1 MKQQEEGNDS
11 VLAAKEEGNDRRSGT
26 IVVGAAA
33 TNDVAAAE
41 AASSSARANA
51 ASDEAVAP
59 AAAGIPEAERAVT
72 ASTES
77 SHSLPNAAAVVV
89 GQTRCRDASG
99 YVGTIYFDGIIPTSA
114 SSTGK
119 KSNSDSSKTDRIK
132 TKRYYGV
139 MWDDPTRGR
148 HDGSVVDPTS
158 GHLVRH
164 MRVPPEE
171 HENARHPTSASF
183 VLPPKLDLGRPLSYG
198 MLLERYVRR
207 HNPHEFEQHVVN
219 CGGVSSDKT
228 KPIELVGLEKIVS
241 QQQVEILSTISM
253 RFMGINHIPENVLT
267 VAAVGDDAD
276 EDEGDSKTF
285 GYGLKRCT
293 HVDLAGNLLTNWDDV
308 RRLLAA
314 LPHLCNV
321 SVAHNRFVDASLV
334 APPAGS
340 VWSRH
345 LVQLN
350 LSKCNLRTS
359 RTLVEIG
366 RALPALEALCCAY
379 ADLRDLEPVL
389 QQMMLTSNGASYS
402 CFANVREL
410 DVTSCQLTAAHLP
423 FLSDLFPGVSVLNLT
438 NNQVESWP
446 EESVFA
452 HLTHLQW
459 TVAPSQQQLSTRDD
473 SHQSDLLQ
481 TSLKHLVEAYH
492 NQLISLRIDVGE
504 PCLASSSSSPLGAHS
519 KAVPVPCKLL
529 LIACLGKLQLWNASR
544 ISDQERKDAEIYL
557 LRHVD
562 RDGYS
567 IAKGT
572 ASLSPATTSPSQPQ
586 FLIKCPRYDELIKL
600 HPNAL
605 QQDRSSGQNGSG
617 GALMNLVTV
626 EFRSL
631 CPHSCDRPPVIRK
644 LPVTLTLG
652 RLKSMLA
659 RHFDLDADL
668 QELSWVVQSGP
679 ASTANS
685 KRPGVKR
692 HDQALPTPLNE
703 HDSSTL
709 ERCGLVH
716 GAVVFMNEREIS
728 TREKENHHQAML
740 DRRIQQQ
747 EHELAEFERRKR
759 ALASGAV

>member
-1 MKQQEEGNDS
+1 MKQPEVDNDS
-11 VLAAKEEGNDRRSGT
+11 ALAAKEEKDDHRSGT
-26 IVVGAAA
+26 IVVGAA
-33 TNDVAAAE
+33 NDVVLAA
-41 AASSSARANA
+41 
-51 ASDEAVAP
+51 AP
-59 AAAGIPEAERAVT
+59 AAASLPEAGRASEESYDSLQH
-72 ASTES
+72 ST
-77 SHSLPNAAAVVV
+77 AAVIV

-99 YVGTIYFDGIIPTSA
+99 YVGTIYFDGTIPTCATSSGGGNNKSSGNPKKNSA
-114 SSTGK
+114 SD
-119 KSNSDSSKTDRIK
+119 KSAATNAIK

-139 MWDDPTRGR
+139 IWDDPTRGR

-158 GHLVRH
+158 GYLVRH
-164 MRVPPEE
+164 MRVSPDE
-171 HENARHPTSASF
+171 HENARHPTSSSF

-198 MLLERYVRR
+198 LLLERYVRR

-219 CGGVSSDKT
+219 CGGTSSNRKT

-253 RFMGINHIPENVLT
+253 RFMGINHIPENVLAL
-267 VAAVGDDAD
+267 AAGDSVDD
-276 EDEGDSKTF
+276 DEGDSKTF
-285 GYGLKRCT
+285 GHGLKRCT

-308 RRLLAA
+308 RRLLVA
-314 LPHLCNV
+314 LPHLRNV

-334 APPAGS
+334 APPKGS
-340 VWSRH
+340 VWSQQ

-359 RTLVEIG
+359 RTLVVLG
-366 RALPALEALCCAY
+366 RAVPALESLCCAY

-389 QQMMLTSNGASYS
+389 REVQLTSSGTSNC
-402 CFANVREL
+402 CFAHVREL
-410 DVTSCQLTAAHLP
+410 DVTSCQLTTAHLP

-446 EESVFA
+446 EGSVFA

-459 TVAPSQQQLSTRDD
+459 TVAPAQQQSSSHED
-473 SHQSDLLQ
+473 SHQPDLLQ
-481 TSLKHLVEAYH
+481 RSLKNLVEAYH
-492 NQLISLRIDVGE
+492 NQLISLRIDVAE
-504 PCLASSSSSPLGAHS
+504 PSPASSSSSSLGAHS

-567 IAKGT
+567 LAKGT

-586 FLIKCPRYDELIKL
+586 FLIKCPRYDELMKL

-605 QQDRSSGQNGSG
+605 HQDRSSGQNGSG
-617 GALMNLVTV
+617 GTLMNLVTV

-652 RLKSMLA
+652 RLKAMLA

-668 QELSWVVQSGP
+668 QELSWVVQSDGAP
-679 ASTANS
+679 PTNS
-685 KRPGVKR
+685 KRPGEKR

-709 ERCGLVH
+709 EQCGLVH

-728 TREKENHHQAML
+728 PREKENHHQAML

-759 ALASGAV
+759 ALAGGAV